1 MLLVFFVFKRQ
12 DLFQP
17 KLQSAATERA
27 FRKRPE
33 DLIDGSKA
41 LVRLLGCAYLGLA

>member
-1 MLLVFFVFKRQ
+1 MLIVFFVFKRQ

-27 FRKRPE
+27 LFDVLRVTV
-33 DLIDGSKA
+33 A
-41 LVRLLGCAYLGLA
+41 L